1 MDFSHF
7 CSQVS
12 CEFEI
17 SKDELILKGVDFD
30 RIAFV
35 PNCVE
40 ESQII
45 NRTTKNKTN
54 IITTIGNLR
63 ENKNHEFFIEV
74 MSIVIKRLPKTE
86 GWIVGQVV
94 ADEPDYHKKL
104 KQIINS
110 NSMNKKIKLL
120 GFQSDIK
127 SILEKTSVFVLSSKS
142 ESSPNSIL
150 EALSQ
155 RVPVVASDV
164 GGVSGIIQ
172 NKKMD
177 F

>member
-1 MDFSHF
+1 
-7 CSQVS
+7 
-12 CEFEI
+12 
-17 SKDELILKGVDFD
+17 
-30 RIAFV
+30 
-35 PNCVE
+35 
-40 ESQII
+40 
-45 NRTTKNKTN
+45 
-54 IITTIGNLR
+54 
-63 ENKNHEFFIEV
+63 

-94 ADEPDYHKKL
+94 ADEPDYYKKL

-150 EALSQ
+150 EALSSK
-155 RVPVVASDV
+155 VPVVASDV
-164 GGVSGIIQ
+164 GGVSGIQ
-172 NKKMD
+172 NKNGFLISIDDTIKCAEIIIELLTKPEK
-177 F
+177 FLSQKENGLKTIIIEHNPVEISKKNLKVYILVIKLYEL